1 MEQSQISIRPNREYT
16 PAPPL
21 ALFLARGGLVVV
33 AVVVFVVDVSSP
45 PVLLRRRCRRCSRWS
60 CRLSTSLSLVTVPKV
75 LQNTPLR
82 SVAVPFSSLRSLF
95 SPICSPPSLAIDRSR
110 SIQFLLLFNQV
121 KVHPRAHI
129 FLLLFVSPSLAF
141 ETFDIPLA
149 EGSRES
155 ELIAWAIAMH

>member
-33 AVVVFVVDVSSP
+33 AVVVFVVDVSP

-82 SVAVPFSSLRSLF
+82 SVGPVFFSLLPFFPPIYSSSSYFSRDRYSSFLF
-95 SPICSPPSLAIDRSR
+95 YLGESSSTCSHFPPSFASSTRSFEIL
-110 SIQFLLLFNQV
+110 SISRL
-121 KVHPRAHI
+121 PRDHARQ
-129 FLLLFVSPSLAF
+129 S
-141 ETFDIPLA
+141 
-149 EGSRES
+149 
-155 ELIAWAIAMH
+155 